1 MGHYIQKVYK
11 NVLSNKRISLFHL
24 SKFHFQIVPR
34 PRYEYPFCHF
44 GGRAAGNSRISSFAP
59 FCPPWQFSIFYSYL
73 LRLFMSRFLRGGN
86 RPPILCLLLVFE
98 RRPLL
103 CLLVSTAPVNC
114 FECNRTCT
122 FIFFFVYFVCGFSSF
137 SLFWWQSVVEL
148 RMTIGLGF
156 VSNWK

>member
-1 MGHYIQKVYK
+1 MFDRTKE
-11 NVLSNKRISLFHL
+11 LKRITLFHL
-24 SKFHFQIVPR
+24 NKFHFQIVPR
-34 PRYEYPFCHF
+34 QRYEYPFCHF
-44 GGRAAGNSRISSFAP
+44 GARAPGNSRISSFAP

-114 FECNRTCT
+114 FECNRTCA
-122 FIFFFVYFVCGFSSF
+122 FIFFLLVYSVCGFSSLG
-137 SLFWWQSVVEL
+137 LFWWQMCGRVQNDDWFGNINL
-148 RMTIGLGF
+148 
-156 VSNWK
+156 